1 VHAAGRTLKS
11 LRRLWVLL
19 GLVPLLPGL
28 ASTQDAPAVETKQS
42 VSAAPSRPTAVRQL
56 PADSV
61 TRHILE
67 LPDRT
72 LRFTATTGAIL
83 LTAND
88 GHLLAEV
95 GYISY
100 TLDGAEALHRPV
112 AFAFNGGPGVA
123 SCWLHLGAFGPWR
136 LPFEGAAI
144 SPSAPP
150 VTTANAETW
159 LDFADLVFIDPVG
172 TGFSRLAG
180 ASGEGGST
188 QPGSSAQR
196 GAPSSP
202 VPGNRE
208 TGGPRYFYSVNGD
221 VESIAEVIYQWLR
234 KHNRL
239 TSPKMLVGE
248 SYGGMRV
255 PKIAHRLQTS
265 QGIGVNAIVMI
276 SPVLDFGFL
285 SHSRHQPIAH
295 VILLP
300 SLAAAAKEAKGEVPS
315 REAMRDV
322 ENYAKGDYLSDL
334 MQGPRNAPA
343 VDRIVKRVAALT
355 SLSEA
360 TVRRYGGRLDSS
372 TYQREAN
379 RPEAQIASAY
389 DASVK
394 GFDPDPSAPF
404 SRFTDPLLTALRGPV
419 SSTMLDLY
427 ANRLN
432 WRVEATYHVIN
443 DELSRVWTWGNS
455 LNAPESVT
463 DLKSALALDA
473 NLIAL
478 VAHGFTD
485 LVTPYFGSELLLD
498 QIPAYG
504 NAERLKLAV
513 YPGGHMFYSRDGSR
527 SAFRDEVR
535 SLLAAALTEP
545 AAKKKGSRSTPE

>member
-1 VHAAGRTLKS
+1 M
-11 LRRLWVLL
+11 RRLRILL
-19 GLVPLLPGL
+19 GLLPLLPGL
-28 ASTQDAPAVETKQS
+28 ALAQDAPAVERRQ
-42 VSAAPSRPTAVRQL
+42 SAASANPSRPTAVRQL

-67 LPDRT
+67 LPNRT
-72 LRFTATTGAIL
+72 LRFTATTGAIA

-88 GHLLAEV
+88 GNLLAEV

-100 TLDGAEALHRPV
+100 TLDGAEAPHRPI
-112 AFAFNGGPGVA
+112 AFAFNGGPGSA
-123 SCWLHLGAFGPWR
+123 SCWLNLGALGPWR
-136 LPFEGAAI
+136 LPFEGSPI

-150 VTTANAETW
+150 VTTPNAETW

-172 TGFSRLAG
+172 TGFSRLAR
-180 ASGEGGST
+180 ASGESGST
-188 QPGSSAQR
+188 QPGSSVQR
-196 GAPSSP
+196 GAPSLA
-202 VPGNRE
+202 PGNRE
-208 TGGPRYFYSVNGD
+208 TGGPSYFYSVNGD

-234 KHNRL
+234 KHDRL

-255 PKIAHRLQTS
+255 PKITYHLQTH

-276 SPVLDFGFL
+276 SPALDFGFL
-285 SHSRHQPIAH
+285 ANNRHQPITH

-300 SLAAAAKEAKGEVPS
+300 SLAAAAKEARGEVLS
-315 REAMRDV
+315 REAMREI
-322 ENYAKGDYLSDL
+322 ENYAKGDYFSDL
-334 MQGPRNAPA
+334 MLGPRNAPA
-343 VDRIVKRVAALT
+343 VDRIVKRVAAIT
-355 SLSEA
+355 GLSEA

-372 TYQREAN
+372 TYQREVN
-379 RPEAQIASAY
+379 RPEAQVASEY

-394 GFDPDPSAPF
+394 GFDPDPFASF
-404 SRFTDPLLTALRGPV
+404 SLFTDPLLTALRGPL

-443 DELSRVWTWGNS
+443 NELNRAWRWGNS
-455 LNAPESVT
+455 LNAPESIS

-473 NLIAL
+473 NLFAL

-485 LVTPYFGSELLLD
+485 LVTPYFGSQLLLD

-504 NAERLKLAV
+504 NVERLKLAV
-513 YPGGHMFYSRDGSR
+513 FPGGHMFYSRDGSR
-527 SAFRDEVR
+527 SAFREEVR

-545 AAKKKGSRSTPE
+545 EAKKKGARSTRE